1 MYVDHYVCMLHIA
14 HAMHALHVES
24 WLVRSSSRPSR
35 PSRTIA
41 QSASIERAMHVHVV
55 VHAAFHVLHV
65 MAM

>member
-1 MYVDHYVCMLHIA
+1 MA
-14 HAMHALHVES
+14 SAKQQSAES
-24 WLVRSSSRPSR
+24 AEY
-35 PSRTIA
+35 SRTIA

>member
-1 MYVDHYVCMLHIA
+1 MQQSA
-14 HAMHALHVES
+14 A
-24 WLVRSSSRPSR
+24 SRMG
-35 PSRTIA
+35 IA